1 MKDIRRP
8 KKANKKTDEEE
19 MPVTYN
25 DFSMYFCNF
34 ENEVFRNQTPDL
46 VEKVR
51 EFKKNVQYLMD
62 EEQENLSANSQ
73 FEINSELIEGSI
85 SDLSQNGEK

>member
-1 MKDIRRP
+1 
-8 KKANKKTDEEE
+8 
-19 MPVTYN
+19 
-25 DFSMYFCNF
+25 
-34 ENEVFRNQTPDL
+34 
-46 VEKVR
+46 
-51 EFKKNVQYLMD
+51 MD